1 MRYYSFIFLLLAVLT
16 LAGCQS
22 GVTNIP
28 VSPNSDLGKQ
38 MLELDAVGRA
48 VQNAPYFTKAMQ
60 DFEATHGGS
69 CTNVAFDRL
78 QEPGKTISR
87 YVSLYTMEGVSP
99 ICGRLI
105 YHTRITFD
113 DLPHTV
119 AAQVE
124 IIERVSK

>member
-1 MRYYSFIFLLLAVLT
+1 M
-16 LAGCQS
+16 AGVAQ
-22 GVTNIP
+22 
-28 VSPNSDLGKQ
+28 
-38 MLELDAVGRA
+38 
-48 VQNAPYFTKAMQ
+48 
-60 DFEATHGGS
+60 
-69 CTNVAFDRL
+69 NVAATACKSC
-78 QEPGKTISR
+78 KTISR

-105 YHTRITFD
+105 YLRHTRITFT